1 MLSVRRGATVAQQM
15 DSLGYTRADGRLDDQ
30 DVRAQ
35 RLGHALRRLA
45 AELVDAK
52 EHVRRLQRENDSLR
66 SQLGVAAAG
75 DEPDR

>member
-1 MLSVRRGATVAQQM
+1 MMLALRCGATVDQQM
-15 DSLGYTRADGRLDDQ
+15 DPLGYTRTDGRLDDQ

-52 EHVRRLQRENDSLR
+52 EQVRQLQRENDSLR

-75 DEPDR
+75 DEG